1 MTPKEAYDE
10 LVARVGELSLLGSSQ
25 AVLEW
30 DQQVNMPPGGAE
42 LRANQMSLLAGMMH
56 DKLVDPKVGEL
67 LAAVEGS
74 ALVADAESIEAA
86 NIRELRDTY
95 DKETKLPKELVEEL
109 NRTVSLAHLEWA
121 AARKASDFKKFLPWL
136 DKIVGLCRR
145 KAEAYGYTGEPYNAL
160 LDNYEPGATVDEV
173 AAVFAQLRGELVD
186 LLGTIRNA
194 PRQPDVSIVE
204 RPYDL
209 DKQKI
214 FGEMVAAAMGY
225 DFACG
230 RLDVSTHPFT
240 VGLGYGDTRITTR
253 YNPNRFN
260 DSIFSV
266 IHEAGHALYEMGI
279 EKREFFGTAIAD
291 AASLGI
297 HESQSRMWEN
307 IVGRSRSFWVY
318 FFPQLQRM
326 FRESLEGVTLD
337 GFYGAVNHVAPSYIR
352 VEADEVTYNL
362 HILLRFEMERALM
375 SGDLAPADVPGEWNE
390 RFKKYLGI
398 AVDTDA
404 HGCLQDVHWASG
416 LFGYFP
422 TYTLGTLYSAQFF
435 AAAVTD
441 IPDMSH
447 RFETGDFL
455 TLRNWLK
462 ENIHRHGR
470 RYRAKKLCQRVT
482 GKPLSHKPLMDY
494 MTAKYRQIYGF

>member
-1 MTPKEAYDE
+1 MTPNEAYDE
-10 LVARVGELSLLGSSQ
+10 LVRRMGELTLLGASQ
-25 AVLEW
+25 AMLEW

-42 LRANQMSLLAGMMH
+42 LRANQMSLLAGMIH

-67 LAAVEGS
+67 LATVEGS
-74 ALVADAESIEAA
+74 NLVKDPDSIEAA

-95 DKETKLPKELVEEL
+95 DKETKLPKDLVEEF
-109 NRTVSLAHLEWA
+109 NKTVSLAHHEWA
-121 AARKASDFKKFLPWL
+121 AARRASDFKKFLPWL

-145 KAEAYGYTGEPYNAL
+145 KAEAYGYKGEPYNAL

-173 AAVFAQLRGELVD
+173 AAVFAGLRGELVD
-186 LLGTIRNA
+186 LLGKIRNA
-194 PRQPDVSIVE
+194 PHQPDAGIVE

-209 DKQKI
+209 EKQKI

-225 DFACG
+225 DFSCG
-230 RLDVSTHPFT
+230 RLDISTHPFT
-240 VGLGYGDTRITTR
+240 IGLGYGDTRITTR

-279 EKREFFGTAIAD
+279 EKKKFFGMALGD

-326 FRESLEGVTLD
+326 FRESLDGVTLD
-337 GFYGAVNHVAPSYIR
+337 GFYGAVNYVAPSYIR

-375 SGDLAPADVPGEWNE
+375 SGDLKPADVPGEWNS

-398 AVDTDA
+398 GVDTDA

-435 AAAVTD
+435 AAAEKD
-441 IPDMSH
+441 IPDMQK
-447 RFETGDFL
+447 RFEVGDLL

-462 ENIHRHGR
+462 ENIHQHGR
-470 RYRAKKLCQRVT
+470 HYRAKKLCLRVT
-482 GKPLSHKPLMDY
+482 GEPLSHKPLIDY
-494 MTAKYRQIYGF
+494 MTAKYRGIYGF